1 MHMAMMHLNSRAFR
15 YFLHDVHHAYLLLH
29 RAMQTLP
36 PTSIP
41 NLEPMPHPS
50 DGILDQHPALQP
62 MEDNGEEA
70 APPSPVF
77 QPSPVEVD
85 DSASERFFN
94 AIMAQESDDADNKT
108 SPPTIFQPLPRPVRH
123 LSAPEPHELPQP
135 RPKPAVKKPAKRPRA
150 KRARADKSPPLPQ
163 HSEAASPWTPEELA
177 LLKELKNNLKQR
189 PSWKAVAERLKRSE
203 ADVKN
208 QWALYKANSD

>member
-1 MHMAMMHLNSRAFR
+1 
-15 YFLHDVHHAYLLLH
+15 
-29 RAMQTLP
+29 
-36 PTSIP
+36 
-41 NLEPMPHPS
+41 
-50 DGILDQHPALQP
+50 

-70 APPSPVF
+70 APPSPGY